1 MSAGTQLDDRTEAIG
16 PRTMRIVRQRSL
28 GGPDVLELTQARRP
42 EPGPTEV
49 LVRTTAAGI
58 NPVDWKTRAAGGY
71 LGDPPFTV
79 GWDVAGVVEAVG
91 YGVTRFAVGDRATDE
106 DQVRRGRPARR
117 VVQTTFRFGTTDRTT
132 QALPMPEEGLEPP
145 TRGL

>member
-1 MSAGTQLDDRTEAIG
+1 MRAIILRAFG
-16 PRTMRIVRQRSL
+16 A
-28 GGPDVLELTQARRP
+28 PDVLEVAEVERP
-42 EPGPTEV
+42 EPAAGEV
-49 LVRTTAAGI
+49 LVRVEAVGL
-58 NPVDWKTRAAGGY
+58 NPVEAFARSGSLPLFG
-71 LGDPPFTV
+71 PPPMV
-79 GWDVAGVVEAVG
+79 LGWDVAGVVEAVG

>member
-1 MSAGTQLDDRTEAIG
+1 
-16 PRTMRIVRQRSL
+16 
-28 GGPDVLELTQARRP
+28 
-42 EPGPTEV
+42 V

-132 QALPMPEEGLEPP
+132 QALRDAGGG
-145 TRGL
+145 TRTPDTRIMIPLL